1 MTNPHLKKL
10 TIKHLRGSMETFTLE
25 FEKKKLTIIYGE
37 NGTGKSTICDA
48 FEFIGKGKIGSI
60 EGRGLGKTSEYWPS
74 IGRKLG
80 DILVTLETSS
90 GSCSACFQSSEV
102 SVSPIDSNPKIEILR
117 RRQILSLI
125 EAQPKKRYEVI
136 SRFIDVSGVE
146 ESEASLNKLIKD
158 LRRDNDQVVARIQE
172 NLQTIEDFY
181 SVADVKDQNII
192 DWAEEETSRDF
203 SLLEQ
208 EIKELGELKSSF
220 SALSQQLDRAN
231 QANTGLSVAE
241 HEKVQAQ
248 RELSGSLSDVAEN
261 AGDLL
266 ILLKA
271 AQRFFD
277 NHPEPTRCPLCSSSE
292 NIHELS
298 LRTSERIA
306 SFSNLNAAVDK
317 KDKTEQ
323 QFQQAQQRLQ
333 VITEDIEALAQ
344 KFETITLS
352 GKLAKD
358 APRPQGSVPIKVEN
372 LSVWLKENQSFLN
385 QWTGLEVERQDKKQ
399 FFSTLKKALETY
411 HENIQQQ
418 RELEILIPRLEQAL
432 KIIEE
437 ERKKFT
443 DEVLSNI
450 ANEVGRIYDLIYP
463 GEGLN
468 KISLQLD
475 PKKRASL
482 DIDTEFYG
490 SSGVPPQAY
499 FSESHLDTL
508 GLCIFLA
515 LAGLEIPENT
525 ILVLDDVLASVDE
538 PHVERLINMLY
549 DETQRFHH
557 CVITTHYRPWK
568 QKLRWGW
575 LQHGQC
581 HFVELTKW
589 SAAQGLTLIRSTPD
603 IQKLQELLSETL
615 PDPQLVCSKAG
626 VILEATLDFLT
637 QLYECKVPR
646 RPDNRY
652 TLGDLLPSVDKRLRN
667 ALKVEIL
674 DKPNVNGKPVYKIK
688 NLVDIIN
695 EIERIA
701 QARNVFGAHFNTL
714 SFDLLE
720 NDALGFGQAVLELVE
735 ILIDPDKGWPRS
747 SKSGSYWATSGETRR
762 LHPLKNPG

>member
-10 TIKHLRGSMETFTLE
+10 TIKHLRGSMETFILE

-102 SVSPIDSNPKIEILR
+102 SVSPVDSNPKIEILR

-125 EAQPKKRYEVI
+125 EAQPNKRYEVI
-136 SRFIDVSGVE
+136 KRFIDVSGIE
-146 ESEASLNKLIKD
+146 DSEVNLKNLIKS
-158 LRRDNDQVVARIQE
+158 LKSDNDKIVARIQE
-172 NLQTIEDFY
+172 NLQTIENFY
-181 SVADVKDQNII
+181 LVAEIKNKDILI
-192 DWAEEETSRDF
+192 WAEEEVSRDF
-203 SLLEQ
+203 SLIEQ
-208 EIKELGELKSSF
+208 ELKCIAQLKSSYEAIARQLDRMNQATVAVESAEEKYNKVKIELSNILASASEDASDLLTLWKAAQLFFNHHPEPNVCPLCQSSENVLDLATSITEKITQF
-220 SALSQQLDRAN
+220 SALNIAVRDKEI
-231 QANTGLSVAE
+231 AE
-241 HEKVQAQ
+241 
-248 RELSGSLSDVAEN
+248 RELQKVRQNLQSATEEIE
-261 AGDLL
+261 
-266 ILLKA
+266 ILA
-271 AQRFFD
+271 HNF
-277 NHPEPTRCPLCSSSE
+277 E
-292 NIHELS
+292 NICLVGS
-298 LRTSERIA
+298 IA
-306 SFSNLNAAVDK
+306 QDVR
-317 KDKTEQ
+317 Q
-323 QFQQAQQRLQ
+323 P
-333 VITEDIEALAQ
+333 ED
-344 KFETITLS
+344 
-352 GKLAKD
+352 
-358 APRPQGSVPIKVEN
+358 SVPR
-372 LSVWLKENQSFLN
+372 LSHDLSIWLEQTKQFPD
-385 QWTGLEVERQDKKQ
+385 QWLELERQKQDKKQ
-399 FFSTLKKALETY
+399 FFATLKKALETY

-418 RELEILIPRLEQAL
+418 QELEILIPRLEQTL
-432 KIIEE
+432 KAIEE
-437 ERKKFT
+437 ERRKFT

-450 ANEVGRIYDLIYP
+450 ANEVGRIYEVIHP

-482 DIDTEFYG
+482 GIDAEFG
-490 SSGVPPQAY
+490 SSRVPPQAY

-525 ILVLDDVLASVDE
+525 ILILDDVLASVDE

-603 IQKLQELLSETL
+603 IQRLRELLSETP

-637 QLYECKVPR
+637 QLYECKVPC

-667 ALKVEIL
+667 ALKVEVL
-674 DKPNVNGKPVYKIK
+674 DKLDANGNPVYKTK

-747 SKSGSYWATSGETRR
+747 SKSGSYWSTSGETRR

>member
-10 TIKHLRGSMETFTLE
+10 TIKHLRGSMETFILE

-102 SVSPIDSNPKIEILR
+102 SVSPVDSNPKIEILR

-125 EAQPKKRYEVI
+125 EAQPNKRYEVI
-136 SRFIDVSGVE
+136 KRFIDVSGIE
-146 ESEASLNKLIKD
+146 ESEVNLKNLIKS
-158 LRRDNDQVVARIQE
+158 LKSDNDKIVARIQE
-172 NLQTIEDFY
+172 NLQTIENFY
-181 SVADVKDQNII
+181 LVAEIKNKDILI
-192 DWAEEETSRDF
+192 WAEEEVSRDF

-208 EIKELGELKSSF
+208 ELKCIAQLKSSYEAIARQLDRMNQATVSVESAEEKYNKVKIELSNILASTSEDASDLLTLWKAAQIFFDHHPEPNVCPLCQSSENVLNLATRITEKITQF
-220 SALSQQLDRAN
+220 SALNIAVRDKEI
-231 QANTGLSVAE
+231 AE
-241 HEKVQAQ
+241 
-248 RELSGSLSDVAEN
+248 RELQKVRQNLQSATEEIE
-261 AGDLL
+261 
-266 ILLKA
+266 ILA
-271 AQRFFD
+271 HNF
-277 NHPEPTRCPLCSSSE
+277 E
-292 NIHELS
+292 NICLIESIAQDVQQPEHSVPRLSHDLS
-298 LRTSERIA
+298 LWLEQTKQFPDQWLELER
-306 SFSNLNAAVDK
+306 
-317 KDKTEQ
+317 
-323 QFQQAQQRLQ
+323 
-333 VITEDIEALAQ
+333 Q
-344 KFETITLS
+344 K
-352 GKLAKD
+352 
-358 APRPQGSVPIKVEN
+358 
-372 LSVWLKENQSFLN
+372 
-385 QWTGLEVERQDKKQ
+385 QDKKQ
-399 FFSTLKKALETY
+399 FFATLKKALETY

-418 RELEILIPRLEQAL
+418 QELEILIPRLEQTL
-432 KIIEE
+432 KVIEE
-437 ERKKFT
+437 ERRKFT

-450 ANEVGRIYDLIYP
+450 ANEVGRIYEVIHP

-482 DIDTEFYG
+482 GIDAEFG
-490 SSGVPPQAY
+490 RSRVPPQAY

-515 LAGLEIPENT
+515 LAGLEIPEDT
-525 ILVLDDVLASVDE
+525 ILILDDVLASVDE

-603 IQKLQELLSETL
+603 IQRLRELLSETP

-652 TLGDLLPSVDKRLRN
+652 TLGDLLPSVDKKLRS

-674 DKPNVNGKPVYKIK
+674 CDPDENGNLVYKTK
-688 NLVDIIN
+688 NLADIIN